1 VPEPSLGTLAAATAL
16 AAFVTG
22 FLRGSVGGGI
32 GLALTPVLSLVLPA
46 QSALGLTGFML
57 NLADPII
64 LRYYWRQWDARQLRL
79 ILPTAL
85 VGILIGVWLVAGM
98 PDYRLRKVI
107 GAVALVLALLQLL
120 FMRARI
126 HVGHH
131 WGVGSGVGALTGIV
145 SAVANSGGTIIG
157 PYLAGLG
164 LSNAAVVATG
174 AGALFTSNCLKVVSY
189 WSIGFL
195 TWRMVWLSLLASP
208 LLYFGSWLGWRLN
221 AYLPRRWFAL
231 ALIAI
236 SVAGSIKLLLG

>member
-1 VPEPSLGTLAAATAL
+1 VPEPSLSTLAAATAL
-16 AAFVTG
+16 AAFVAG

-32 GLALTPVLSLVLPA
+32 GLALTPVLSLALPA

-64 LRYYWRQWDARQLRL
+64 LRYYWRQWDSRQLRL

-85 VGILIGVWLVAGM
+85 VGILIGVWMISGM
-98 PDYRLRKVI
+98 PDHRLRKVI
-107 GAVALVLALLQLL
+107 GAVALVLAVLQLV
-120 FMRARI
+120 FMRAKI

-131 WGVGSGVGALTGIV
+131 WGVGSEIGVLIGMA

-174 AGALFTSNCLKVVSY
+174 AGALVTANCLKVVSY

-208 LLYFGSWLGWRLN
+208 LLYAGSWLGWRLN

-236 SVAGSIKLLLG
+236 SVAGSLKLLLT

>member
-1 VPEPSLGTLAAATAL
+1 
-16 AAFVTG
+16 
-22 FLRGSVGGGI
+22 
-32 GLALTPVLSLVLPA
+32 
-46 QSALGLTGFML
+46 ML

-64 LRYYWRQWDARQLRL
+64 LRYYWRQWNARQLRL

-85 VGILIGVWLVAGM
+85 VGILLGVWLISGM
-98 PDYRLRKVI
+98 PDHSLREVI

-174 AGALFTSNCLKVVSY
+174 AGALFTSNCL
-189 WSIGFL
+189 
-195 TWRMVWLSLLASP
+195 
-208 LLYFGSWLGWRLN
+208 
-221 AYLPRRWFAL
+221 
-231 ALIAI
+231 
-236 SVAGSIKLLLG
+236 

>member
-1 VPEPSLGTLAAATAL
+1 VTEPSLVTLAAAAAL

-22 FLRGSVGGGI
+22 FLRASVGGGI
-32 GLALTPVLSLVLPA
+32 GLALTPVLSLALPA

-57 NLADPII
+57 NLADPFV
-64 LRYYWRQWDARQLRL
+64 LRYYWRQWDGRQLRL

-85 VGILIGVWLVAGM
+85 VGIVLGVWMISGM
-98 PDYRLRKVI
+98 PDHR
-107 GAVALVLALLQLL
+107 LLQLV
-120 FMRARI
+120 FMRAKI

-131 WGVGSGVGALTGIV
+131 WGVGSGIGVLIGIT

-174 AGALFTSNCLKVVSY
+174 AGALVAANCLKVVSY
-189 WSIGFL
+189 WTIGFL
-195 TWRMVWLSLLASP
+195 TWRMVGLSLLASP
-208 LLYFGSWLGWRLN
+208 LLYLGSWLGWRVN
-221 AYLPRRWFAL
+221 AYIPRRWFAL

-236 SVAGSIKLLLG
+236 SVAGSLKLLLT

>member
-1 VPEPSLGTLAAATAL
+1 MPESSLATLAAATAV
-16 AAFVTG
+16 AALVTG

-57 NLADPII
+57 NLADPFI

-85 VGILIGVWLVAGM
+85 VGILIGVWLIAGM
-98 PDYRLRKVI
+98 PDKRLRTVI

-120 FMRARI
+120 FMRARM

-131 WGVGSGVGALTGIV
+131 WGVGSGVGVLTGIA
-145 SAVANSGGTIIG
+145 SAVANSGGVIMG
-157 PYLAGLG
+157 PYLTGLG

-174 AGALFTSNCLKVVSY
+174 AGALFTSNCLKAASY

-231 ALIAI
+231 ALVAI

>member
-1 VPEPSLGTLAAATAL
+1 VPEPSLATLATATAL

-46 QSALGLTGFML
+46 QSALGLTGFIL

-64 LRYYWRQWDARQLRL
+64 LRHYWRLWDARQLRL

-85 VGILIGVWLVAGM
+85 VGILIGVWLIAGM
-98 PDYRLRKVI
+98 PDYHLRKVV

-120 FMRARI
+120 LMSARI
-126 HVGHH
+126 QMGHH
-131 WGVGSGVGALTGIV
+131 WGVGSGVGALTGIA

-174 AGALFTSNCLKVVSY
+174 AGALFTSNCLK
-189 WSIGFL
+189 GPP
-195 TWRMVWLSLLASP
+195 TGASA
-208 LLYFGSWLGWRLN
+208 S
-221 AYLPRRWFAL
+221 
-231 ALIAI
+231 
-236 SVAGSIKLLLG
+236 

>member
-1 VPEPSLGTLAAATAL
+1 
-16 AAFVTG
+16 
-22 FLRGSVGGGI
+22 
-32 GLALTPVLSLVLPA
+32 LSLALPA

-64 LRYYWRQWDARQLRL
+64 LRHYWRQWNARQLRL

-85 VGILIGVWLVAGM
+85 VGILIGVWLISGM
-98 PDYRLRKVI
+98 PDHRLRKVI
-107 GAVALVLALLQLL
+107 GAVALLLALLQLL

-131 WGVGSGVGALTGIV
+131 WGVGSGVGALTGIA
-145 SAVANSGGTIIG
+145 SAVANSGGTIMG
-157 PYLAGLG
+157 PYLTGLG

-195 TWRMVWLSLLASP
+195 TWPMVWLSLLASP
-208 LLYFGSWLGWRLN
+208 LLYLGSWLGWRLN
-221 AYLPRRWFAL
+221 AYLPSRWFAL

-236 SVAGSIKLLLG
+236 SAAGSLKLLLG